1 MGGFVDITGCAFGE
15 LIVIKRGWREHR
27 NAMWWCLC
35 SCGVARLVSSG
46 ALISGPAV
54 CCMVCTNERRRVVS
68 RLNNPPRPVVVGTK
82 VGQLTVISGPYIA
95 EMSGIDAEEAWL
107 CLCACG
113 KSVYVDRAK
122 LARTKRFTKSCGCLA
137 KKHGRYALGV
147 GNTHHPLANVYTGI
161 VDRCYRGQNSSYS
174 DYGARGIRM
183 CDRWL
188 SDFQAFVDDVGP
200 RPSPQHSLDRIDNGG
215 IYEPGNVRW
224 ADRYEQANNKT
235 NNVFLTLHGET
246 RSMAQWAEVLGI
258 SPVTLRGRLRRGLPL
273 EEVLKPISDIGRR
286 GRYKRRLTK
295 LERTIKLCMEEDRD
309 LTKAL
314 LKKYLV

>member
-122 LARTKRFTKSCGCLA
+122 LARTKRFTKSCGCLV
-137 KKHGRYALGV
+137 H
-147 GNTHHPLANVYTGI
+147 
-161 VDRCYRGQNSSYS
+161 DR
-174 DYGARGIRM
+174 
-183 CDRWL
+183 
-188 SDFQAFVDDVGP
+188 
-200 RPSPQHSLDRIDNGG
+200 
-215 IYEPGNVRW
+215 
-224 ADRYEQANNKT
+224 
-235 NNVFLTLHGET
+235 
-246 RSMAQWAEVLGI
+246 MA
-258 SPVTLRGRLRRGLPL
+258 
-273 EEVLKPISDIGRR
+273 VLKLASYIIPFYLSEGFCLKCAVEAASILAREKKQADQWWKTQDTSFNPCSCGR
-286 GRYKRRLTK
+286 
-295 LERTIKLCMEEDRD
+295 
-309 LTKAL
+309 
-314 LKKYLV
+314 